1 MTNQETQQLIDRYLQ
16 GITTP
21 DEERQL
27 ARELLRPDTP
37 SEWQAI
43 RLMLGEL
50 AMDEAA
56 YDAIMERRQPA
67 AKVVGLRRRWWWV
80 AAACLVAVLS
90 LHIIYNNKQEKQELP
105 MLAQQLPT
113 QQGDHEQ
120 QQLPSLQG
128 DHEQTQLPSLQGEG
142 LGVGSVTKTTDDH
155 RRKTETPPPT
165 PPLEGRGEMTA
176 CRPLEGREET
186 AHNAESVAAAPK
198 AEPEAKPIY
207 AAYAEKDDSADYLP
221 PARMDE
227 FIGKLANY
235 HHIEP
240 EVLSDSTAH
249 SVAYVF
255 PDNDKVRLFDRL
267 LQVACSYHYDSPG
280 YQMTISQQQIL
291 FTLEDTRLNR
301 RYLWLAERIGGGR
314 IILYATHAPTGAAV
328 SSEVYQ
334 EFRERTT
341 HTNQTTEL

>member
-1 MTNQETQQLIDRYLQ
+1 
-16 GITTP
+16 
-21 DEERQL
+21 
-27 ARELLRPDTP
+27 
-37 SEWQAI
+37 
-43 RLMLGEL
+43 
-50 AMDEAA
+50 
-56 YDAIMERRQPA
+56 
-67 AKVVGLRRRWWWV
+67 
-80 AAACLVAVLS
+80 
-90 LHIIYNNKQEKQELP
+90 
-105 MLAQQLPT
+105 
-113 QQGDHEQ
+113 
-120 QQLPSLQG
+120 
-128 DHEQTQLPSLQGEG
+128 
-142 LGVGSVTKTTDDH
+142 
-155 RRKTETPPPT
+155 
-165 PPLEGRGEMTA
+165 MTA
-176 CRPLEGREET
+176 CRPLEGREEA
-186 AHNAESVAAAPK
+186 AHNAESLAAAPK

-240 EVLSDSTAH
+240 EVLSDSAAH

-291 FTLEDTRLNR
+291 FTLEDTRLSR

-328 SSEVYQ
+328 SSEAYQ

>member
-1 MTNQETQQLIDRYLQ
+1 MTNRETQQLIDRYLQ

-67 AKVVGLRRRWWWV
+67 AKVAGLRRRWWWV

-120 QQLPSLQG
+120 
-128 DHEQTQLPSLQGEG
+128 TQLPSLQGEG
-142 LGVGSVTKTTDDH
+142 LGVGSVTKATEH
-155 RRKTETPPPT
+155 MEKAETPPPT
-165 PPLEGRGEMTA
+165 PPLEGRGE
-176 CRPLEGREET
+176 
-186 AHNAESVAAAPK
+186 AAPK
-198 AEPEAKPIY
+198 AELEAKPIY
-207 AAYAEKDDSADYLP
+207 TAYAEKDDSADYLP

-240 EVLSDSTAH
+240 EVLSDSAAH

-291 FTLEDTRLNR
+291 FTLEDTRLSR

-341 HTNQTTEL
+341 HTNQTTGL

>member
-90 LHIIYNNKQEKQELP
+90 LHIIYNNKQEKDEMP
-105 MLAQQLPT
+105 ILAQQLPT
-113 QQGDHEQ
+113 QQENHEQ
-120 QQLPSLQG
+120 TSLPSLEVREAAHKAG
-128 DHEQTQLPSLQGEG
+128 SEAATHKAGSGEAMPKT
-142 LGVGSVTKTTDDH
+142 GS
-155 RRKTETPPPT
+155 E
-165 PPLEGRGEMTA
+165 A
-176 CRPLEGREET
+176 A
-186 AHNAESVAAAPK
+186 AHKVENIAAAPK

-221 PARMDE
+221 PARVDE

-240 EVLSDSTAH
+240 EVLGDSTAH

-280 YQMTISQQQIL
+280 YQMTISQQQLL
-291 FTLEDTRLNR
+291 FTLEDTRLSC
-301 RYLWLAERIGGGR
+301 RYLWLAERIGGSR

>member
-56 YDAIMERRQPA
+56 YDAIMERRQPT

-90 LHIIYNNKQEKQELP
+90 LHIIYNNKQEKQKLP

-113 QQGDHEQ
+113 
-120 QQLPSLQG
+120 LQG
-128 DHEQTQLPSLQGEG
+128 DHEQTQLPSLQGDNTQSSLPSLQGNNTQSSLPSLQGEG
-142 LGVGSVTKTTDDH
+142 LGVGSVTKATEH
-155 RRKTETPPPT
+155 MEKAETPSPT
-165 PPLEGRGEMTA
+165 PPLEGRGE
-176 CRPLEGREET
+176 
-186 AHNAESVAAAPK
+186 AAPK

-291 FTLEDTRLNR
+291 FTLEDTRLSR
-301 RYLWLAERIGGGR
+301 RYLWLAERVGGGR

>member
-27 ARELLRPDTP
+27 ARELLRPNTP
-37 SEWQAI
+37 SEWQAV

-56 YDAIMERRQPA
+56 YDAIMERRQSA

-90 LHIIYNNKQEKQELP
+90 LPIIYNNKQEKQELP
-105 MLAQQLPT
+105 ILAQQ
-113 QQGDHEQ
+113 H
-120 QQLPSLQG
+120 
-128 DHEQTQLPSLQGEG
+128 LPSLQGEG
-142 LGVGSVTKTTDDH
+142 LGGGSGTKTANDH
-155 RRKTETPPPT
+155 RGKAETPPPT
-165 PPLEGRGEMTA
+165 PPLEGRGEA
-176 CRPLEGREET
+176 ARSSYENSGET
-186 AHNAESVAAAPK
+186 AHNEGNGETAHNEGRGEAPPQ

-221 PARMDE
+221 PARVDE

-235 HHIEP
+235 HHIEAT
-240 EVLSDSTAH
+240 VLSDSTAH

-280 YQMTISQQQIL
+280 YQMTISQQQLL
-291 FTLEDTRLNR
+291 FTLEDTRLSC

>member
-37 SEWQAI
+37 SEWQAV

-90 LHIIYNNKQEKQELP
+90 LPIIYNKQEKQELP
-105 MLAQQLPT
+105 ILAQQ
-113 QQGDHEQ
+113 QR
-120 QQLPSLQG
+120 
-128 DHEQTQLPSLQGEG
+128 PSLQGEG
-142 LGVGSVTKTTDDH
+142 LGVGSVTKTANDH
-155 RRKTETPPPT
+155 RGKAETPPPT
-165 PPLEGRGEMTA
+165 PPLEGRGEAT
-176 CRPLEGREET
+176 RSSYENSGET
-186 AHNAESVAAAPK
+186 AHNEGRGATTPQ

-221 PARMDE
+221 PARVDE

-240 EVLSDSTAH
+240 EVLSDSAAH

-280 YQMTISQQQIL
+280 YQMTISQQQLL
-291 FTLEDTRLNR
+291 FTLEDTRLSF
-301 RYLWLAERIGGGR
+301 RYLWLAERIGGSR

-328 SSEVYQ
+328 SSEAYQ

>member
-37 SEWQAI
+37 SEWQAV

-90 LHIIYNNKQEKQELP
+90 LHFIYNNKQEKEELP
-105 MLAQQLPT
+105 ILAQQLPT
-113 QQGDHEQ
+113 QQEN
-120 QQLPSLQG
+120 
-128 DHEQTQLPSLQGEG
+128 HEQTFLPSLQGEG
-142 LGVGSVTKTTDDH
+142 LGVGSVTKTAKH
-155 RRKTETPPPT
+155 MEKAETPPPT
-165 PPLEGRGEMTA
+165 PFPTCGRLPVAFPLEGRGATT
-176 CRPLEGREET
+176 PQ
-186 AHNAESVAAAPK
+186 

-221 PARMDE
+221 PARVDE

-235 HHIEP
+235 HHIEAT
-240 EVLSDSTAH
+240 VLTDSTAH

-280 YQMTISQQQIL
+280 YQMTISQQQLL
-291 FTLEDTRLNR
+291 FTLEDTRLSC
-301 RYLWLAERIGGGR
+301 RYLWLAERIGGSR

-328 SSEVYQ
+328 SSEAYQ

>member
-113 QQGDHEQ
+113 LQGDHEQ

-165 PPLEGRGEMTA
+165 PPLEGRGE
-176 CRPLEGREET
+176 
-186 AHNAESVAAAPK
+186 AAPK

-240 EVLSDSTAH
+240 EVLSDSAAH

-291 FTLEDTRLNR
+291 FTLEDTRLSR

-314 IILYATHAPTGAAV
+314 IILYATHAPTGATV
-328 SSEVYQ
+328 SSEAYQ

>member
-67 AKVVGLRRRWWWV
+67 AKVAGLRRRWWWV

-90 LHIIYNNKQEKQELP
+90 LPIIYNKQEKEELP
-105 MLAQQLPT
+105 ILAQQRPSL
-113 QQGDHEQ
+113 QGDNSQ
-120 QQLPSLQG
+120 SSLPSLQG
-128 DHEQTQLPSLQGEG
+128 DNTQSSLPSLKGDNSQSSLPSLQGEG
-142 LGVGSVTKTTDDH
+142 LGVGSVTKTAK
-155 RRKTETPPPT
+155 RMEKTETPPPT
-165 PPLEGRGEMTA
+165 PPLEGRGEAT
-176 CRPLEGREET
+176 
-186 AHNAESVAAAPK
+186 PK
-198 AEPEAKPIY
+198 PEPEAKPIY
-207 AAYAEKDDSADYLP
+207 AAYSEKDDSADYLP
-221 PARMDE
+221 PARVDE

-240 EVLSDSTAH
+240 EVLTDSAAH

-280 YQMTISQQQIL
+280 YQMTISQQQLL
-291 FTLEDTRLNR
+291 FTLEDTRLSC
-301 RYLWLAERIGGGR
+301 RYLWLAERIGGSR
-314 IILYATHAPTGAAV
+314 IILYATHAPTGAAA
-328 SSEVYQ
+328 SSEAYQ

>member
-90 LHIIYNNKQEKQELP
+90 LPIIYNNKQEKQELP
-105 MLAQQLPT
+105 ILAQQLPT
-113 QQGDHEQ
+113 QQENHEQ
-120 QQLPSLQG
+120 TSLPSSQGDNSQSSLPSLQG
-128 DHEQTQLPSLQGEG
+128 DNSQSSLPSLQGEG
-142 LGVGSVTKTTDDH
+142 LGVGSVTKTAE
-155 RRKTETPPPT
+155 RMEKAETPPQ
-165 PPLEGRGEMTA
+165 
-176 CRPLEGREET
+176 
-186 AHNAESVAAAPK
+186 

-221 PARMDE
+221 PARVDE

-240 EVLSDSTAH
+240 EVLSDSAAH

-280 YQMTISQQQIL
+280 YQMTISQQQLL
-291 FTLEDTRLNR
+291 FTLEDTRLSC
-301 RYLWLAERIGGGR
+301 RYLWLAERIGGSR